1 MNFLSSLFGKKE
13 QATVKASVPAPVPAP
28 SVVVTAQPP
37 VAQVT
42 APPMK
47 TNERKQSMKVDMRKK
62 VSNFQADFKEAFGV
76 NVRVYK
82 GAQFAPDVALKELIP
97 DGFRGGDLEVAGNTQ
112 VKTIEDKFQELFGIK
127 IQVETLDGKLANN
140 DATLASLKK

>member
-1 MNFLSSLFGKKE
+1 
-13 QATVKASVPAPVPAP
+13 
-28 SVVVTAQPP
+28 
-37 VAQVT
+37 
-42 APPMK
+42 
-47 TNERKQSMKVDMRKK
+47 MKVDMRKK

-112 VKTIEDKFQELFGIK
+112 VKTIEDKFQDLFGIK